1 MRKALTDVQRKNLLH
16 YWSTT
21 ALVRAEWWKRFRL
34 KNFKYATAYTEL
46 SRIRNCTK
54 EGTMSKKPSITE
66 VQILPPEQLEDS
78 LNFFY
83 ELGKDA
89 EDAVKQ

>member
-1 MRKALTDVQRKNLLH
+1 
-16 YWSTT
+16 
-21 ALVRAEWWKRFRL
+21 
-34 KNFKYATAYTEL
+34 
-46 SRIRNCTK
+46 
-54 EGTMSKKPSITE
+54 MSKKPSITE

-89 EDAVKQ
+89 KDAVKQ

>member
-1 MRKALTDVQRKNLLH
+1 MCKGKNLLH

-21 ALVRAEWWKRFRL
+21 ALVRAKWWKRFRL
-34 KNFKYATAYTEL
+34 KNFKYSTAHTEL